1 MSEEKKDAS
10 CPIQEA
16 PLKIK
21 KVTFWQQYRRKP
33 LGMIGLAIV
42 VIYVLGALAAPL
54 ITNYDPTKDL
64 FLADNLAAPSWMR
77 GLSAKYK
84 NAPPTIEKAVGVDGW
99 TVTEGLDYPLSPTT
113 YDDDEFVKI
122 ELPSGKRRS
131 FGRPD
136 DSASEGA
143 LPGIHGRANSGACR
157 HQHSCQVR
165 LSPQNSSSLTAMIHR
180 IRSTSL
186 SITR

>member
-54 ITNYDPTKDL
+54 ITNYDPDQG
-64 FLADNLAAPSWMR
+64 PIPC
-77 GLSAKYK
+77 GQ
-84 NAPPTIEKAVGVDGW
+84 P
-99 TVTEGLDYPLSPTT
+99 
-113 YDDDEFVKI
+113 
-122 ELPSGKRRS
+122 RRS
-131 FGRPD
+131 VMDERPF
-136 DSASEGA
+136 SK
-143 LPGIHGRANSGACR
+143 
-157 HQHSCQVR
+157 V
-165 LSPQNSSSLTAMIHR
+165 
-180 IRSTSL
+180 
-186 SITR
+186 